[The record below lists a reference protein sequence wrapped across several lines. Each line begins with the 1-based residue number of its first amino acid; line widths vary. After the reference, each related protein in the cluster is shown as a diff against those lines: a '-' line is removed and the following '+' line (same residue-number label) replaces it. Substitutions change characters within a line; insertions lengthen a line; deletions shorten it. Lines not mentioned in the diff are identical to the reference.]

1 MKKNIHPTMRPAIFI
16 DVSTNDE
23 IITSTTLTSNET
35 RDIDGVTYQV
45 IKTDITAYSHPFF
58 TGDVRLLDERG
69 TVERFNEKMRNAQA
83 RKEQDAA
90 KASKKSQKQA
100 KPTGDAKT
108 YRDLLR
114 EGQETLRQNAKAEQ
128 PA

>member
-1 MKKNIHPTMRPAIFI
+1 MKKNIHPTMRPTIFV
-16 DVSTNDE
+16 DVSTKDE
-23 IITSTTLTSNET
+23 IITSSTITSKDT
-35 RDIDGVTYQV
+35 REVDGVIYQIV
-45 IKTDITAYSHPFF
+45 RTDITAHSHPFF
-58 TGDVRLLDERG
+58 TGEVRLLDERG

-83 RKEQDAA
+83 RKEQEAA

-100 KPTGDAKT
+100 KPTGDAKS